1 MGTLSNIQSTNVPIS
16 GLINI
21 RLFFAMVLLTIAV
34 IFIILVAKNDS
45 TAFLEH
51 TYIYII
57 SILFLVFSIFFY
69 FISQFQPKEKSQA
82 FSFLFIAFL
91 IISTITISVYV
102 MNNLGIFK
110 FFTADLMLNAILLCI
125 ILLGLAI
132 FYILFLTKYTIRG
145 SSLSFIIN
153 FIFYIPCLFS
163 DFFNYLLKDF
173 ITTPKSVFHL
183 LFIEF
188 ILILIYF
195 YFYPK
200 MQETSTNNGV
210 VLVGN
215 PIFLNK
221 RTQIDGQLYQTFFN
235 KMNDPI
241 SNKVTISSPLRTTY
255 SIGMWIFLNIQPL
268 SQLSYKNELN
278 LFDYKSPDNTSCN
291 CTSHP
296 KVAYMNSKSGVDGTD
311 EYIFYLA
318 PTADNKD
325 SVKYSKSLPHQKWN
339 YLVFNYR
346 DGAVDIFINGVFET
360 SVVIPVPISYTYQ
373 DTISVGQYDLA
384 GKDRSGIYG
393 SICNVVYYRNILSK
407 SQIISNYNLLS
418 IKSPPV

>member
-1 MGTLSNIQSTNVPIS
+1 MPIS
-16 GLINI
+16 GSINL
-21 RLFFAMVLLTIAV
+21 RLFFAMILITIAI
-34 IFIILVAKNDS
+34 IFIILVAKKDS

-51 TYIYII
+51 TFIYII
-57 SILFLVFSIFFY
+57 FILFLIFSIFFY
-69 FISQFQPKEKSQA
+69 FISVFQPKEQSQS
-82 FSFLFIAFL
+82 FTFLFIAFL
-91 IISTITISVYV
+91 IIAVIAGSIYF
-102 MNNLGIFK
+102 MNNLGILN
-110 FFTADLMLNAILLCI
+110 FFTPDLFLNAILLCI
-125 ILLGLAI
+125 ILFGLAI
-132 FYILFLTKYTIRG
+132 FYILFLTKYTARG
-145 SSLSFIIN
+145 TWLSFIIN

-163 DFFNYLLKDF
+163 DFFTYLLKDF

-183 LFIEF
+183 LFIEL

-200 MQETSTNNGV
+200 MQETSINNGV
-210 VLVGN
+210 VLVSN

-221 RTQIDGQLYQTFFN
+221 RTQIDGPLYQTFFN

-241 SNKVTISSPLRTTY
+241 SNKITISSPLRTTF

-268 SQLSYKNELN
+268 SQLTYKNELE
-278 LFDYKSPDNTSCN
+278 LFNYNSPDNTNCN
-291 CTSHP
+291 CMSHP
-296 KVAYMNSKSGVDGTD
+296 KVTYISSKSGVDGTD

-318 PTADNKD
+318 PNADKTD

-360 SVVIPVPISYTYQ
+360 SVVIPLPIVYTYQ
-373 DTISVGQYDLA
+373 DTISIGQYDIA

-407 SQIISNYNLLS
+407 GQIISNYNLLS

>member
-1 MGTLSNIQSTNVPIS
+1 MGTISSNIPMSSP
-16 GLINI
+16 INI
-21 RLFFAMVLLTIAV
+21 KLFFAMVLLTIAV
-34 IFIILVAKNDS
+34 IFIIIVEKKDPS
-45 TAFLEH
+45 AFLEH
-51 TYIYII
+51 TFVYII
-57 SILFLVFSIFFY
+57 PILFLVTCIFLY
-69 FISQFQPKEKSQA
+69 FISVFQPKEQIQV
-82 FSFLFIAFL
+82 FSFLFLAFL
-91 IISTITISVYV
+91 IIAAIAGSIYV

-110 FFTADLMLNAILLCI
+110 FFTADLMINILLICI
-125 ILLGLAI
+125 ILFGLAI
-132 FYILFLTKYTIRG
+132 FYILFLTKYTARG

-163 DFFNYLLKDF
+163 DFFTYLLKDF

-188 ILILIYF
+188 ILLITYF

-200 MQETSTNNGV
+200 AQSSTTSNGV
-210 VLVGN
+210 VLVSN
-215 PIFLNK
+215 PIILNK
-221 RTQIDGQLYQTFFN
+221 RTQIDGPLYQTFFN

-268 SQLSYKNELN
+268 SQLSYNNELD
-278 LFDYKSPDNTSCN
+278 LFQYTTPDSCN
-291 CTSHP
+291 CNSHP
-296 KVAYMNSKSGVDGTD
+296 KVTYVNSKNGVDGAD
-311 EYIFYLA
+311 EYMFYLA
-318 PTADNKD
+318 PTDDKKD
-325 SVKYSKSLPHQKWN
+325 SIKYSKSLPHQKWN

-360 SVVIPVPISYTYQ
+360 SVVIPVPIVYSYQ

-393 SICNVVYYRNILSK
+393 AVCNVVYYRNILPK

-418 IKSPPV
+418 IKSPPI